1 LQYTSTGFTV
11 VDAESK
17 KQPDKSKQGYAG
29 ADEVIESMDEVIGVP
44 EVEESRQEPTMTEK
58 EEEERGYVYYQFQR
72 DTLFYVRA
80 KGRTPVQLAT
90 GSVLIFAANK
100 STSQQGPLLF
110 KQQGRFGLISK
121 GTAGNNIYDSLIYFG
136 HMFIAGNKTDG
147 SYKFGIIDKT
157 GKELVPLIYDSIP
170 ANLQE
175 FVFGDEDPRNRKTRS
190 FVLKNKGRYDN
201 YMNKAYY
208 KQEAMSI
215 LVYKNGKCGLI
226 SAGNEI
232 IVPIEYDMLAENA
245 MSFGEP
251 KKEAFIITK
260 KDGKYGIVQLS
271 YNYGT
276 KTTNLMTKL
285 APVLPY
291 IPAFYIDNYYDKKGL
306 RLYGLYDEQTKFVG
320 YANDSG
326 KRYFE

>member
-80 KGRTPVQLAT
+80 KGRTPVQLGT
-90 GSVLIFAANK
+90 GTSLIFAANK

-110 KQQGRFGLISK
+110 KQQGRFGLIYK
-121 GTAGNNIYDSLIYFG
+121 GVAGSNMYDSLIYFG
-136 HMFIAGNKTDG
+136 QMFIAGNRTAEG
-147 SYKFGIIDKT
+147 YKFGIVDKS

-175 FVFGDEDPRNRKTRS
+175 FGFGNEDPSNYNKRS
-190 FVLKNKGRYDN
+190 FILRNKDRYDT

-208 KQEAMSI
+208 KQEANSI

-226 SAGNEI
+226 SAVNEI

-251 KKEAFIITK
+251 KKESFIITK
-260 KDGKYGIVQLS
+260 KAGKYGAVQLS
-271 YNYGT
+271 YNFSS
-276 KTTNLMTKL
+276 KTTNLITKL
-285 APVLPY
+285 VPALPY
-291 IPAFYIDNYYDKKGL
+291 IPCFYIDNYYDKKGL
-306 RLYGLYDEQTKFVG
+306 RLYGLYDEQTKFIG

-326 KRYFE
+326 KTYFE